1 MKKPIAIKKFFDTV
15 FQSCRKTKVA
25 KDSKTSHG
33 TRVLDQTLDFYE
45 NNDLHGNNNFDE
57 YYDCSSDSSPAS
69 TRKRK
74 PHTGSNISKPPT
86 LFEIPKIINPA
97 AWVSSKTQKDTKP
110 IKN

>member
-25 KDSKTSHG
+25 KDSKTFPRRFHK
-33 TRVLDQTLDFYE
+33 RRE
-45 NNDLHGNNNFDE
+45 NYDLHGNNNFDE